1 MDYNEIRTELYVCWD
16 EDGVPTEYKV
26 KGTSGNMDPEDAW
39 IIPWDYSI
47 DVYNNHLR
55 LAQSLAKDSWV
66 SVDLRGTAMG
76 TGYIFNPK

>member
-26 KGTSGNMDPEDAW
+26 KGTIGNM
-39 IIPWDYSI
+39 

-55 LAQSLAKDSWV
+55 LAQSLAKDS
-66 SVDLRGTAMG
+66 VDLRGTVLG
-76 TGYIFNPK
+76 TGYIFTPK